1 MVTAAERFY
10 EHPDVN
16 IRRSVTLC
24 GAEAG
29 GAATT
34 TYQRTPLLF
43 KGRLRRVSMV
53 VTTAGTTA
61 VHGYDIFIGTLSVAA
76 FTAVD
81 TSAAGSVL
89 VSADISAA
97 VAAGDHIAVKTK
109 TDATGKANFIA
120 EFEATPDAVF
130 CFG

>member
-16 IRRSVTLC
+16 IRRAITFC

-34 TYQRTPLLF
+34 TYQRTPTLF
-43 KGRLRRVSMV
+43 KGRLRRVSAV

-61 VHGYDIFIGTLSVAA
+61 VHGFDVFVGTLSVGAI
-76 FTAVD
+76 TID

-89 VSADISAA
+89 VSSDLSAA
-97 VAAGDHIAVKTK
+97 VAAGDHIAVKSK

-120 EFEATPDAVF
+120 EFECTPDAVF